1 MTERAGPMQSDAFDT
16 SPLVNRASVVYGV
29 SVLAWIP
36 LRHFQWACVGIA
48 IADYL
53 FLITQCLD
61 RLESGSACGAFT
73 YLNGRTRVLVTSGL
87 MCYSPSRQ
95 CSDFAGSAQRA
106 IDSRSHDRPDPAI
119 TSESSALPGLSAC
132 FLGRASPIRHSALV
146 L

>member
-87 MCYSPSRQ
+87 MCYSPLPSMLRL
-95 CSDFAGSAQRA
+95 CGV
-106 IDSRSHDRPDPAI
+106 RPKSNRFKIPRPA
-119 TSESSALPGLSAC
+119 
-132 FLGRASPIRHSALV
+132 
-146 L
+146 